1 MKYANA
7 YVSGDDT
14 VFTEKDLGQIKPVS
28 ASSLKAKMFVNRT
41 LLSYFDMPSASAFIQ
56 QRNKVKAEA
65 FKAVFDGFTSNLINE
80 KSDGRDF
87 R

>member
-41 LLSYFDMPSASAFIQ
+41 LLSYFDDSHGKGDEQARWRYFIYCKW
-56 QRNKVKAEA
+56 NYM
-65 FKAVFDGFTSNLINE
+65 GTPHHIS
-80 KSDGRDF
+80 
-87 R
+87 